1 MKHLLKG
8 WLEAAGLSKSDL
20 SAMGID
26 AKACARALKDMHAA
40 CRDAWQCGFMR
51 GFNGNMSVRLDRE
64 DGYALLVTG
73 TCVAKGHLKPCD
85 VALAD
90 EEGRGLHGPAISSE
104 TAMHVAIYKKRPDV
118 RYVLHVHP
126 AAMLAHIVRLVSHN
140 DEITL
145 KEAVL
150 DSKIAMKRIFAHAVE
165 LPDFLKLIGRAVE
178 LSESNIADLDAI
190 RKLGQGWVGDEAL
203 AIAIYCAMKY
213 DLDFDKA
220 IIAAVN
226 HGGDSDSTGAIAGNI
241 LGAYLGLS
249 AIPEK
254 YTKNLELLDVI
265 TEIAEDL
272 YYDCQINEY
281 TYSEDPRDMAWE
293 KKYVDITY
301 GGKDP
306 DEDAGSS
313 V

>member
-8 WLEAAGLSKSDL
+8 WLEAAGLSKSEL

-126 AAMLAHIVRLVSHN
+126 AAMLALSLRVA
-140 DEITL
+140 EQ
-145 KEAVL
+145 
-150 DSKIAMKRIFAHAVE
+150 
-165 LPDFLKLIGRAVE
+165 DFLRMPLFEAETWRAT
-178 LSESNIADLDAI
+178 
-190 RKLGQGWVGDEAL
+190 L
-203 AIAIYCAMKY
+203 AIADACEPGTEELANSTAEGFADPAI
-213 DLDFDKA
+213 KA
-220 IIAAVN
+220 VFMRQHGLCTVGHAAVEAVGVCEQYE
-226 HGGDSDSTGAIAGNI
+226 HLAQTQ
-241 LGAYLGLS
+241 LFFLS
-249 AIPEK
+249 
-254 YTKNLELLDVI
+254 
-265 TEIAEDL
+265 
-272 YYDCQINEY
+272 
-281 TYSEDPRDMAWE
+281 
-293 KKYVDITY
+293 
-301 GGKDP
+301 
-306 DEDAGSS
+306 
-313 V
+313 